1 MLHAFIDESEHRD
14 KYFILTALVVTDEN
28 LPYLERELDLLVVKY
43 ATTTKQVR
51 LGAELHGY
59 DLMQQ
64 KRDWSGVPLNMATSI
79 YLKALGII
87 EKWASAL
94 FVETIDRHAQA
105 ARYRNP
111 WNARSIAI
119 GYILERVNGYANLQK
134 DMVNCYLD
142 DHYTAPAGRKE
153 FVQYKAAGT
162 FGYKSSKLAY
172 VKELEF
178 YDSRSH
184 RGLQAADLCCYVYQ
198 RRLTVTNGSK
208 KMLSTQEKM
217 WGAISGI
224 AGTGRQGLRDISCG

>member
-1 MLHAFIDESEHRD
+1 MLHAFIDESEHCD
-14 KYFILTALVVTDEN
+14 KYFILTALVVADEN
-28 LPYLERELDLLVVKY
+28 LPHLERELEFLVVEY
-43 ATTTKQVR
+43 ANTTEQVR
-51 LGAELHGY
+51 FGAELHGY

-64 KRDWSGVPLNMATSI
+64 KCDWAGVPLNMATSI

-105 ARYRNP
+105 ERYLNP
-111 WNARSIAI
+111 WNARSVAI
-119 GYILERVNGYANLQK
+119 GFILERVNGYANLNN
-134 DMVNCYLD
+134 DIVNCYLD

-153 FVQYKAAGT
+153 FVQYKATGT
-162 FGYKSSKLAY
+162 FGYKSSKLPC
-172 VKELEF
+172 VSDLEF

-184 RGLQAADLCCYVYQ
+184 PGLQAADLCCYVYQ
-198 RRLTVTNGSK
+198 RRLTVTTGNK

-224 AGTGRQGLRDISCG
+224 AGKGQQRIWP

>member
-1 MLHAFIDESEHRD
+1 MSDVLHAFIDESEHRD
-14 KYFILTALVVTDEN
+14 KYFILSALVVTDEN
-28 LPYLERELDLLVVKY
+28 LPHLERELEFLVVEY
-43 ATTTKQVR
+43 AMTTKQVR

-64 KRDWSGVPLNMATSI
+64 KCDWSGVPLNMATSI

-94 FVETIDRHAQA
+94 FVETIDRHRQA
-105 ARYRNP
+105 ERYRYP

-119 GYILERVNGYANLQK
+119 GFILERVNAYANLQN

-153 FVQYKAAGT
+153 FVQYKAIGT
-162 FGYKSSKLAY
+162 FGYKSSKLPY

-178 YDSRSH
+178 YDSKSQS
-184 RGLQAADLCCYVYQ
+184 GLQAADLCCYIYQ
-198 RRLTVTNGSK
+198 RRLTVTTGNT

-224 AGTGRQGLRDISCG
+224 VGNGRQRIWP